1 MISSL
6 MLTAADSDHSWR
18 QGWYHEL
25 GMQLPRETMTDTS
38 DMRLCIPLNTGEE
51 ASATGVAQ
59 A

>member
-1 MISSL
+1 